1 MSDKNGNVL
10 VELLAC
16 AFAVGVL
23 VAYVGGIIHACR
35 HHSLVA
41 AVFTLSFPPAA
52 VYYGAEAAWWHESP
66 IKQAIAEAREGSK
79 EAQRQVEEALE
90 GTPLRFDAKSGKIQP
105 PPPTKEEKE
114 LVQSIFEKAAARRL
128 DEEEIAA
135 FRRSIDGYLAR
146 TGTPRSF
153 LVGYFQAQ
161 AEKAR
166 AAFHMQLEAT
176 RCLKQSLDKGEPYI
190 SSELTAYRERFATWP
205 SEDRAYAIAMLETW
219 VRAIRASAVGSQWT
233 DVAGNV
239 RPPVSHLDVALES
252 ARING
257 TLENIAALLET
268 FQ

>member
-35 HHSLVA
+35 HHSVVA

-52 VYYGAEAAWWHESP
+52 LYYGAEAVWWHEDP

-79 EAQRQVEEALE
+79 EAQRRIEEALE

-105 PPPTKEEKE
+105 PPPTQEEKE
-114 LVQSIFEKAAARRL
+114 LFQSIFEKAAARRL

-135 FRRSIDGYLAR
+135 FGRSIDGYLER

-153 LVGYFQAQ
+153 VVGYYRAQ

-166 AAFHMQLEAT
+166 TASHMQLEAS
-176 RCLKQSLDKGEPYI
+176 RCLKQSLDTGEPFI
-190 SSELTAYRERFATWP
+190 SSELTAYRERFATW
-205 SEDRAYAIAMLETW
+205 SSDERTLAVNVLETW
-219 VRAIRASAVGSQWT
+219 IRAIRASAVGARWG
-233 DVAGNV
+233 DDAGNSH
-239 RPPVSHLDVALES
+239 PPVSHLDIPLEY